1 MFFLYLAHRLIAH
14 ILDPAVEHGGL
25 VEHRGD
31 VSRVREVEVGR
42 AVLAPSAAA
51 AACGRAAAAAADD
64 RVVAVAVLL
73 GGLGRAGVVQL
84 VEVGLDALVPVAV
97 APY

>member
-64 RVVAVAVLL
+64 RVVAVAVL
-73 GGLGRAGVVQL
+73 GGFGRAGVVQL
-84 VEVGLDALVPVAV
+84 VEVGLDACT
-97 APY
+97 APRI